1 MVESDADGSATVIN
15 SQSIPMSVDKG
26 RPTRGTTEQGDVVGG
41 EL

>member
-26 RPTRGTTEQGDVVGG
+26 RPRGTTEQGDVVGG